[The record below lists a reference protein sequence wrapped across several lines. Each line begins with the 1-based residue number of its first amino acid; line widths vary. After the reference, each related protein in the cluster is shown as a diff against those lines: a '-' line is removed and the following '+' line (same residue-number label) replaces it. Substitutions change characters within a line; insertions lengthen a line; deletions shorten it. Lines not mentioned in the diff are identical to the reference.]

1 MPPSFRIITAAATD
15 VGRTRE
21 VNEDAYA
28 VFPEHNTWVLAD
40 GMGGHV
46 GGRIASRIAADA
58 VADFMVRWRKEPDF
72 VWPFEIMES
81 RSHDENAIANAVRV
95 GNVRVYNRSQVD
107 ESCGGMGT
115 TVVAMTYSPEA
126 GFVIGHVGDSR
137 CYRLRKDELT
147 QLTEDHSLVN
157 HLKKF
162 YHLTEQQARAKAGKN
177 VIIRAVG
184 LEDDVDPE
192 LTVDYPEVGDVYMAC
207 SDGLSEMVDDWI
219 MTNILIGHQETLDD
233 AANALVRAANQN
245 GGVDNITVVLVRF
258 LKG

>member
-1 MPPSFRIITAAATD
+1 MPPPFRIITAAATD
-15 VGRTRE
+15 VGRARE
-21 VNEDAYA
+21 VNEDAYS
-28 VFPEHNTWVLAD
+28 VHPEHNTWVLAD

-81 RSHDENAIANAVRV
+81 RSHDENAIANAIRV
-95 GNVRVYNRSQVD
+95 ANVRVYNRSQVD
-107 ESCGGMGT
+107 ESCAGMGT
-115 TVVAMTYSPEA
+115 TLVAMTYSPEA

-147 QLTEDHSLVN
+147 LLTEDHSLVN

-192 LTVDYPEVGDVYMAC
+192 LTLDVPEAGDVYLAC

-219 MTNILIGHQETLDD
+219 MTNILIGHQEHLDD
-233 AANALVRAANQN
+233 AANALIRAANQN
-245 GGVDNITVVLVRF
+245 GGNDNITVVLVRF